1 MDDQIITPILGDPE
15 SADPGLIAGTSH
27 LQASCLRRLFFEC
40 YTATMSHFKRKAEA
54 TDHTEPRK
62 LSRAEKAHFCAR
74 FDAHGMTG
82 FKSRGKLDPSDHYLE
97 RLAHLMETDDFDFK
111 VMEWEKVT
119 IQPAPL
125 VKVSDTAKSAS
136 GFWRETSRLVPEAPV
151 TNSLVQAYQLLH
163 RRGIAW
169 DMISFCPFS
178 DHEKLVE
185 FCWDKLDREPP
196 PDYARVSLEQVRT
209 ADFEIMKEVQRHV
222 RSSGLRR
229 SAEGTFPIGVALAA
243 AMLDPTVN
251 ALLAHLSRRAPPVK
265 GAPDSRPEACKQDRS
280 PSPARSPK

>member
-1 MDDQIITPILGDPE
+1 MVNSHERFADLASRIGFSDESIAIEALANRGWQTQSGLAYLVFKQDQVDDQIIAPILGDPE

-27 LQASCLRRLFFEC
+27 RLQASCLRRLFER

-136 GFWRETSRLVPEAPV
+136 GFWREASCLEPEAPV
-151 TNSLVQAYQLLH
+151 TNSLMQAYQLLH

-169 DMISFCPFS
+169 DMISPCPFS
-178 DHEKLVE
+178 DHEKIVE
-185 FCWDKLDREPP
+185 F
-196 PDYARVSLEQVRT
+196 
-209 ADFEIMKEVQRHV
+209 
-222 RSSGLRR
+222 
-229 SAEGTFPIGVALAA
+229 
-243 AMLDPTVN
+243 
-251 ALLAHLSRRAPPVK
+251 
-265 GAPDSRPEACKQDRS
+265 
-280 PSPARSPK
+280 